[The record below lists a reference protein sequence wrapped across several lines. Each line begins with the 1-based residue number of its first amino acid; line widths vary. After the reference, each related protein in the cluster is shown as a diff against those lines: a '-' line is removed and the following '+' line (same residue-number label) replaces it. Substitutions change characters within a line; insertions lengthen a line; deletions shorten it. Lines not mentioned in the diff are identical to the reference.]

1 MMEFKLKPEHLQP
14 YVKPKNVKTYTVI
27 LKEVTEHV
35 VEVFAE
41 NKTRAREE
49 AVDGWKQGMVVADN
63 PELLRLTATNCYE
76 KFPQ

>member
-35 VEVFAE
+35 VEVFAK